1 MGESLGG
8 LFVLNFIGLESAQ
21 EMPTF
26 FPIFFVCG
34 IFVGCFNK
42 RQPLRS
48 VGNPSAPESKA

>member
-8 LFVLNFIGLESAQ
+8 LFGLNFIGLESAQ

-26 FPIFFVCG
+26 FPIFCVGF
-34 IFVGCFNK
+34 FVGCFNK